1 MRKEPEPDPALDPFR
16 GGVAV
21 LWRDGELEGALVTN
35 VHPRQWL
42 GMRNDAGS

>member
-21 LWRDGELEGALVTN
+21 LRQGGELEGALVTN
-35 VHPRQWL
+35 VHPRPWL
-42 GMRNDAGS
+42 DMRTDAGA